1 MHRRSGRISFLLLAG
16 IASLALVAL
25 LFAFSGRSAT
35 AAASDFMSALAV
47 RDASKLAEYSVIAKL
62 DRAGREKAW
71 TETLRHTKYFRF
83 AWRVNTTRQDPD
95 GAAIVVIDFVRHP
108 DAPGATPE
116 LLQLPMTKQD
126 GDWKVDVTQIS
137 REFYPYLPR

>member
-1 MHRRSGRISFLLLAG
+1 M
-16 IASLALVAL
+16 ALVAL

-35 AAASDFMSALAV
+35 AAATDFMSALAS
-47 RDASKLAEYSVIAKL
+47 RDAAKLAEYSVIAKL
-62 DRAGREKAW
+62 DQAGREKAW
-71 TETLRHTKYFRF
+71 ADTLKHTKYFRF
-83 AWRVNTTRQDPD
+83 AWRINTTKQDPD

-108 DAPGATPE
+108 DAPGASPE
-116 LLQLPMTKQD
+116 HLQLPMTKQG